1 MFNIYKVFNNVL
13 NNQNISIS
21 KADVYAI
28 LEYVLKKDYQAIIT
42 DLDYQLTNQE
52 INQVN
57 KIIELLEK
65 QYPLAYIIKNKYF
78 YNHKFYVDK
87 NVLIPR
93 VESEEI
99 INLVYDYVKNNNNLQ
114 IIDLCCG
121 SGCLGISLALLNKSN
136 NVLLVDIDNKALSVS
151 EKNINN
157 FNLKNAKTLQ
167 SNFLENII
175 KNNIKANVVV
185 CNPPY
190 IDINDDSIA
199 DSVKLYEPNIALFAK
214 DNGLYFYKKLIS
226 NINKIV
232 DVNNKFMIVL
242 EFGWNQKTAIEKIIN
257 DNCLKYNWE
266 FKKDNYNNW
275 RNLIIKNF

>member
-242 EFGWNQKTAIEKIIN
+242 EFG
-257 DNCLKYNWE
+257 
-266 FKKDNYNNW
+266 
-275 RNLIIKNF
+275 

>member
-1 MFNIYKVFNNVL
+1 MLNIYKVFNNIL
-13 NNQNISIS
+13 NNKNISIS

-52 INQVN
+52 LEHVDQ
-57 KIIELLEK
+57 IIKLLEQK
-65 QYPLAYIIKNKYF
+65 YPLAYIIKSKYF
-78 YNHKFYVDK
+78 YNNKFYVDN

-99 INLVYDYVKNNNNLQ
+99 INLVYDYVKKNNNLK
-114 IIDLCCG
+114 IIDLCSG
-121 SGCLGISLALLNKSN
+121 SGCLGISLALLNKLN
-136 NVLLVDIDNKALSVS
+136 NVLLVDIDTNALNVC
-151 EKNINN
+151 KTNINN
-157 FNLKNAKTLQ
+157 FNLKNTEILQ
-167 SNFLENII
+167 SDFLENII
-175 KNNIKANVVV
+175 KNNIKANVIV

-199 DSVKLYEPNIALFAK
+199 EGVKLYEPNIALFAK
-214 DNGLYFYKKLIS
+214 DNGLYFYKQLIN
-226 NINKIV
+226 NIDKVV
-232 DVNNKFMIVL
+232 DINNKFIIVL

>member
-1 MFNIYKVFNNVL
+1 MLNIYKVFNNIL
-13 NNQNISIS
+13 NNKNISIS

-42 DLDYQLTNQE
+42 DLDYQLTSQE
-52 INQVN
+52 LEQVN
-57 KIIELLEK
+57 QIIKLLEQK
-65 QYPLAYIIKNKYF
+65 YPLAYIIKSKYF
-78 YNHKFYVDK
+78 YNNKFYVDN

-99 INLVYDYVKNNNNLQ
+99 INLVSDYVKNNNNLK
-114 IIDLCCG
+114 IIDLCAG
-121 SGCLGISLALLNKSN
+121 SGCLGINLALLNNLN
-136 NVLLVDIDNKALSVS
+136 NVLLVDIDTNALNVC
-151 EKNINN
+151 KTNINN
-157 FNLKNAKTLQ
+157 FNLKNTEILQ
-167 SNFLENII
+167 SDFLENII
-175 KNNIKANVVV
+175 KNNIKANVIV

-199 DSVKLYEPNIALFAK
+199 EGVKLYEPNIALFAK
-214 DNGLYFYKKLIS
+214 DNGLYFYKQLIN
-226 NINKIV
+226 NIDKVV
-232 DVNNKFMIVL
+232 DINNKFIIVL

>member
-1 MFNIYKVFNNVL
+1 MLNIYKVFNNIL
-13 NNQNISIS
+13 NNKNISIS

-52 INQVN
+52 IEQVN
-57 KIIELLEK
+57 QIIKLLEQK
-65 QYPLAYIIKNKYF
+65 YPLAYIIKSKYF
-78 YNHKFYVDK
+78 YNNKFYVDN

-99 INLVYDYVKNNNNLQ
+99 INLVYDYVKNNNNLK
-114 IIDLCCG
+114 IIDLCSG
-121 SGCLGISLALLNKSN
+121 SGCLGIGLALLNNLN
-136 NVLLVDIDNKALSVS
+136 NVLLVDIDTNALNVC
-151 EKNINN
+151 KTNINN
-157 FNLKNAKTLQ
+157 FNLKNTEILQ
-167 SNFLENII
+167 SDFLENII
-175 KNNIKANVVV
+175 KNNIKANVIV

-199 DSVKLYEPNIALFAK
+199 EGVKLYEPNIALFAK
-214 DNGLYFYKKLIS
+214 DNGLYFYKQLIS
-226 NINKIV
+226 NIDKVV